1 MDTPVEAQTAVMRAL
16 HMALGELPGE
26 ALDNTAH
33 DLCAEL
39 GEQGYALVP
48 VSPVSGTIFMDDPI
62 QNRRVTYVF
71 HTYSQF
77 EYARMRVVLAAQR
90 DRVVANQGALGS

>member
-16 HMALGELPGE
+16 HMVVGETTE
-26 ALDNTAH
+26 ALDITAH

-39 GEQGYALVP
+39 GEQGYVIVP
-48 VSPVSGTIFMDDPI
+48 VSPVSGTIYMDDPI